1 MRTSG
6 SADHSDAWAKRLQET
21 EMRLE
26 RELDELHEKYSKERQ
41 LAEDLKN
48 EREELNAE
56 LEGQKEDSEA
66 AAWSYE
72 AAIAELKSRLEIMQ
86 SDVSQELEESEEER
100 DKRLLRVRFQI
111 GAGISDD
118 NTSHHH
124 RSSHLS

>member
-100 DKRLLRVRFQI
+100 DKR
-111 GAGISDD
+111 
-118 NTSHHH
+118 
-124 RSSHLS
+124 